1 MQPLNSGIQRRSGTL
16 LEMRY
21 VICVCAATH
30 SILRII
36 ILVCVGG
43 AYFSVRGRS
52 PCGLRLALHRHH
64 VLWLIAAEILLT

>member
-21 VICVCAATH
+21 VICVCAA
-30 SILRII
+30 ILRII

-43 AYFSVRGRS
+43 ALVA
-52 PCGLRLALHRHH
+52 CA
-64 VLWLIAAEILLT
+64 